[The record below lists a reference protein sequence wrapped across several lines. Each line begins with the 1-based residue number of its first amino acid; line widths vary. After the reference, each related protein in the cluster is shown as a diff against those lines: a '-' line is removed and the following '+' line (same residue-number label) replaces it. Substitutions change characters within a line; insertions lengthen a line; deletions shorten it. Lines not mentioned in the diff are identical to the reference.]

1 MTFQK
6 TVTLAAVGIVAMGL
20 LFGQARQ
27 TDSSGNGQD
36 WEMLSQTVDAGAA
49 GGQSIAGGTSMRGEV
64 FLYNKRTGKVYLRFT
79 GCTSNGEELDGG
91 CFASIAVFGDNPSV
105 NVTPTP
111 LEYRDGRP
119 Y

>member
-6 TVTLAAVGIVAMGL
+6 TVTLAAVGIVAAGL

-36 WEMLSQTVDAGAA
+36 WEMFAQNVAA
-49 GGQSIAGGTSMRGEV
+49 GGSGGNFGERVRGEV
-64 FLYNKRTGKVYLRFT
+64 FLYNKRTGKVYLRFDN
-79 GCTSNGEELDGG
+79 CTSNGRELDGG
-91 CFASIAVFGDNPSV
+91 CFGSIAVFGDDELVS
-105 NVTPTP
+105 VTPTP
-111 LEYRDGRP
+111 TNREGNGRP